1 MGLRL
6 RKRAALAVLGTFLLL
21 GCASKP
27 TPVPETVTEVKEEPQ
42 VTMEEA
48 PPPDKQPA
56 AEEPVEEIQVAEDPK
71 KEEPPPE
78 PEKQPETPPPEEKA
92 AEIVVSAEVYVR
104 TFDELEARIRQ
115 WNETIARKDYDSWKA
130 ALSRDY
136 VAQRGAPTYLAELS
150 RNPKLREYGV
160 SLKTLKDYFVYVV
173 VPARVDAA
181 LDRISFVN
189 ENRVKAYANLGGD
202 PAILFYVVRE
212 DGVWKI
218 GTSGE

>member
-27 TPVPETVTEVKEEPQ
+27 IPAPIPEVKQEPVVQEKQSPPPETPPVQAAKAEEVK
-42 VTMEEA
+42 V
-48 PPPDKQPA
+48 
-56 AEEPVEEIQVAEDPK
+56 AEEPK

-78 PEKQPETPPPEEKA
+78 PAKQPEQPPPEVKP

-115 WNETIARKDYDSWKA
+115 WNAIIARKDYDSWVA

-136 VAQRGAPTYLAELS
+136 VAQRGSAEYLAELS
-150 RNPKLREYGV
+150 RNPKLREHGLA
-160 SLKTLKDYFVYVV
+160 LKTLKDYFLNVV